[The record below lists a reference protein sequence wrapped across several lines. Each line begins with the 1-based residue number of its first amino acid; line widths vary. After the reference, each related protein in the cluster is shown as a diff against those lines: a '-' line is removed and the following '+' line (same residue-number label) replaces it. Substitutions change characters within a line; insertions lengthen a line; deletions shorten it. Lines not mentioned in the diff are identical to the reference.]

1 MNEAKYS
8 RFFCAQPFTNAAID
22 ANGEVSLCCAAFL
35 NKRAGNVLEASFPEV
50 WNSESAQELRRSI
63 LDGDYAYC
71 IEARCPFLQGEI
83 LLQTKE
89 EVKDTFL
96 RSVIDEHQTELTVGP
111 RELHAAYDATCNLA
125 CPYCRSDYIVL
136 KGEEFSK
143 SERIHQRV
151 VEGALPITD
160 TLIVSSQ
167 GDPFASK
174 LYSRI
179 LREFDA
185 AQFPQLRMRMTTN
198 GILFTPENWASI
210 QASHGALEHIHVSVN
225 GASKESFE
233 ANQRGASWEKL
244 LENLAFISE
253 HCRDNAGKKRF
264 VTLSFIV
271 QQNNYREMP
280 SFVEMVRHF
289 GFDRAHFGMIF
300 QADRTYS
307 DAEFAKLAVHWPNH
321 PEHEEFLRVMADP
334 LLRAPEALVVGG
346 LAEHLPTLRH
356 YFGHHLGATVSGAAF
371 VHPEGVDWR
380 GWASAQGLPGLE
392 GVAEPKFI
400 AFAGS
405 EGPRIVIEEAAL
417 ALGLAGAERDALAAN
432 LLELRAA
439 AVTLFQL
446 PGADGAETPLAAT
459 AAAVRAGVCD
469 GLAAA
474 VSTLFAL
481 AETTRPADGR
491 MTYVERFS
499 RSELEYRMR
508 IYRTLDARQRKAY
521 ARLPIMSLFDIDVG
535 SDPLIEALRALVLND
550 CLADTSPRERMPLA
564 EFLRALGVQ
573 APCDKAIHEILLGFK
588 VAVATLFGEEPERG
602 GPSPLALIAES
613 LGGTMNAAAFDSLVR
628 GSGPVGDGGTYSAR
642 IAALEAEARA
652 GIKEALPGPVR
663 YRLDWLPISSLMS
676 VELPGIDPMAQA
688 LRAYVAVRR
697 PVAKAG

>member
-1 MNEAKYS
+1 VKEAKYS
-8 RFFCAQPFTNAAID
+8 QYFCAQPFTNAAID

-35 NKRAGNVLEASFPEV
+35 NKRAGNVLENTFPEV

-63 LDGDYAYC
+63 LDGDYTYC

-83 LLQTKE
+83 LLQTKK
-89 EVKDTFL
+89 EVTDPLL
-96 RSVIDEHQTELTVGP
+96 RAVIDENMTSLEVGP
-111 RELHAAYDATCNLA
+111 RELHAAYDTTCNLA

-151 VEGALPITD
+151 VEGALPIAE

-179 LREFDA
+179 LRDFDA
-185 AQFPQLRMRMTTN
+185 ARFPQLRLRMTTN

-210 QASHGALEHIHVSVN
+210 RAAHCALEHIHVSVN
-225 GASKESFE
+225 GASKASFE

-244 LENLAFISE
+244 QENLAFISE
-253 HCRDNAGKKRF
+253 QCRDNGTKKRF

-280 SFVEMVRHF
+280 DFVRMVRHF

-334 LLRAPEALVVGG
+334 LMRAPETLVVGG

-356 YFGHHLGATVSGAAF
+356 YFGHHLGARVSGADCL
-371 VHPEGVDWR
+371 HPEGVDWR
-380 GWASAQGLPGLE
+380 AWALERGLAGLE

-400 AFAGS
+400 AFSGTTGAQITLDDAATALS
-405 EGPRIVIEEAAL
+405 LDATQRMALRESLMALRVAAAAL
-417 ALGLAGAERDALAAN
+417 FMLPDNQGKESPIALAAM
-432 LLELRAA
+432 
-439 AVTLFQL
+439 
-446 PGADGAETPLAAT
+446 
-459 AAAVRAGVCD
+459 AVRDDDVEGAGS
-469 GLAAA
+469 A
-474 VSTLFAL
+474 VARLFAV
-481 AETTRPADGR
+481 AESMRPDDGK

-499 RSELEYRMR
+499 RIELEYRLK
-508 IYRTLDARQRKAY
+508 IYRELHARQRKAY
-521 ARLPIMSLFDIDVG
+521 AKLPITSLFDIGLD
-535 SDPLIEALRALVLND
+535 SDPLLDALRTHILDGSTSGTVL
-550 CLADTSPRERMPLA
+550 RERLAFA
-564 EFLRALGVQ
+564 EFHQ
-573 APCDKAIHEILLGFK
+573 LLGASEAAEAPIREAVAAFKYK
-588 VAVATLFGEEPERG
+588 VAALFGEVPNTG
-602 GPSPLALIAES
+602 GSSPLTLIAAS
-613 LGGTMNAAAFDSLVR
+613 LGGTLDAAAFDALVR
-628 GSGPVGDGGTYSAR
+628 GASPMGTDDTY
-642 IAALEAEARA
+642 AACISVLEAETRRS
-652 GIKEALPGPVR
+652 IKALLPKTTR

-676 VELPGIDPMAQA
+676 VELPGTDPMAQA
-688 LRAYVAVRR
+688 LRAHVA
-697 PVAKAG
+697 AKRAAQAR

>member
-1 MNEAKYS
+1 MKEAKYS
-8 RFFCAQPFTNAAID
+8 RYFCAQPFTNAAID

-35 NKRAGNVLEASFPEV
+35 NKRAGNVLENTFPEV

-63 LDGDYAYC
+63 LDGDYTYC
-71 IEARCPFLQGEI
+71 IAARCPFLQGEV

-89 EVKDTFL
+89 EIQDPML
-96 RSVIDEHQTELTVGP
+96 RTVIDGHQTTLETGP
-111 RELHAAYDATCNLA
+111 RELHAAYDTTCNLA

-151 VEGALPITD
+151 VEGALPITN

-185 AQFPQLRMRMTTN
+185 ARFPALRLRMTTN
-198 GILFTPENWASI
+198 GILFTPENWESI
-210 QASHGALEHIHVSVN
+210 RASHSALEHIHVSVN
-225 GASKESFE
+225 GASKKSFE

-244 LENLAFISE
+244 LENLAFIQA
-253 HCRDNAGKKRF
+253 HCRDNGGKKRF

-280 SFVEMVRHF
+280 EFVRMVRRF

-334 LLRAPEALVVGG
+334 LLRAPETLVVGG

-356 YFGHHLGATVSGAAF
+356 YFGHHLGAAVSGAEF
-371 VHPEGVDWR
+371 FHSEGVDWR
-380 GWASAQGLPGLE
+380 GWAAACGLPGLE

-405 EGPRIVIEEAAL
+405 AGNRLSVEAAAEALRLDAARCDALREALL
-417 ALGLAGAERDALAAN
+417 ALRRSAVALFALPSASGADSPLAGAVAAIRTG
-432 LLELRAA
+432 EI
-439 AVTLFQL
+439 V
-446 PGADGAETPLAAT
+446 GAG
-459 AAAVRAGVCD
+459 
-469 GLAAA
+469 AA
-474 VSTLFAL
+474 VSRLFAL
-481 AETTRPADGR
+481 AEASRPADGNL
-491 MTYVERFS
+491 TYVERFS
-499 RSELEYRMR
+499 RLELECRLQ
-508 IYRTLDARQRKAY
+508 IYRTLDARQRRTY
-521 ARLPIMSLFDIDVG
+521 AQLPISSLFDLDLG
-535 SDPLIEALRALVLND
+535 SDPLLDALRERVLAG
-550 CLADTSPRERMPLA
+550 CLGDTAIRERMGLA
-564 EFLRALGVQ
+564 EFLHILEVPGEDEGAVLDALM
-573 APCDKAIHEILLGFK
+573 AFK
-588 VAVATLFGEEPERG
+588 TQVAALFGKSPATG
-602 GPSPLALIAES
+602 GASPIALIAAS
-613 LGGTMNAAAFDSLVR
+613 LRGPMDSAAFDALVR
-628 GSGPVGDGGTYSAR
+628 GEVPEGADKTYAEC
-642 IAALEAEARA
+642 IGALEAESRSRLKT
-652 GIKEALPGPVR
+652 ILPAPVQ

-676 VELPGIDPMAQA
+676 VELPGVDPMAHA
-688 LRAYVAVRR
+688 LRAYAIAH